1 MLQKGLRHGRPGPNS
16 IHLCVDMQRMFG
28 PGYPWAMIW
37 LERILPKVVDLCT
50 YNPART
56 IFTRFVPPRSPDDA
70 GGNWR
75 PYYRKWE
82 EVTLDRMGAEGV
94 ALLPALE
101 GFVPPAQL
109 VNKTVYSPWHDPA
122 LRTILNRGGVDTLI
136 ITGGET
142 DVCVLATA
150 LGAIDLG
157 YRVILIEDALCSS
170 TDRTHDNLIDLYA
183 TRFDIQI
190 ETSETEEI
198 LDCWPRA

>member
-1 MLQKGLRHGRPGPNS
+1 MLQKGLRHGPPGPNG

-37 LERILPKVVDLCT
+37 LERILPKVVALCAH
-50 YNPART
+50 NPART
-56 IFTRFVPPRSPDDA
+56 IFTRFLPPPSSDHA
-70 GGNWR
+70 SGTWR
-75 PYYRKWE
+75 AYYRKWE
-82 EVTLDRMGAEGV
+82 EVTLDRMGTEGI
-94 ALLPALE
+94 ALLPVLE
-101 GFVPPAQL
+101 GFVPPARL
-109 VNKTVYSPWHDPA
+109 VDKTVYSPWHDPA

-170 TDRTHDNLIDLYA
+170 SDRTHDNLIDLYA

-190 ETSETEEI
+190 ETSTTEEM
-198 LDCWPRA
+198 LDCWPGA